1 MTRRGKRVVLICILI
16 TVASAVI
23 IGYGVG
29 KLLQTKDEKIDAPKI
44 SEVIEDECTEEYKE
58 EQNVTE
64 VNSTE
69 EKVSSNAILILKK
82 YYIQCDHTINEYVE
96 LPQELVN
103 MTKEQVQAHYP
114 DWEVIEPVL
123 LSYIQV
129 QAHYPDWEVIG
140 FEKGKIILY
149 KEFDGVCGE
158 HFKLRVE
165 NGKVVIYLVSQEG
178 RESLYEKTNISS
190 EYLTETDLINMQDGL
205 EIYGKEE
212 LNKVIEDFE

>member
-1 MTRRGKRVVLICILI
+1 MILKYI
-16 TVASAVI
+16 VKEN
-23 IGYGVG
+23 
-29 KLLQTKDEKIDAPKI
+29 KLQNTKKEAKI
-44 SEVIEDECTEEYKE
+44 SEKVEDECTEECTKE
-58 EQNVTE
+58 TKIEE
-64 VNSTE
+64 VVATK
-69 EKVSSNAILILKK
+69 EKVSANSQLIIKK
-82 YYIQCDHTINEYVE
+82 YFKQCDHTINEYVE

-103 MTKEQVQAHYP
+103 MTKE
-114 DWEVIEPVL
+114 
-123 LSYIQV
+123 QV